1 MTGRSSSGASLTTL
15 FRVLAG
21 ILVLFL
27 TLPLIAATLR
37 LPWGGIGRYLAAP
50 SFREALFLSF
60 LVSTI
65 ALFLV
70 VLLGFPLAWILAH
83 TKESRAG
90 VLRTLVTL
98 PMVLPPVVAGV
109 VLLSAFGREGL
120 LGPLLGLLQI
130 QIPFH
135 LSGAV
140 LAATFVSAPFFVL
153 TVEAGLRALDPGLD
167 GAAATLGARDFR
179 ILTRITIPQLIPSLA
194 SGAALSW
201 ARALGE
207 FGATITFAGNV
218 RGRTQTLPLA
228 VYEILQTDYD
238 GAMVASF
245 VLLAISLLVLITFR
259 RRGGKSA

>member
-1 MTGRSSSGASLTTL
+1 MLSSTRSPLTTL
-15 FRVLAG
+15 FRALAG

-27 TLPLIAATLR
+27 LLPLIAATLR
-37 LPWGGIGRYLAAP
+37 LPWGSIGRYLSAP
-50 SFREALFLSF
+50 AFREALFLSF

-65 ALFLV
+65 ALVLV

-83 TKESRAG
+83 MKEGRAG
-90 VLRTLVTL
+90 LLRTLVTL

-135 LSGAV
+135 MSGAV

-245 VLLAISLLVLITFR
+245 VLLAISLLVLVSFR
-259 RRGGKSA
+259 RKWGRGA